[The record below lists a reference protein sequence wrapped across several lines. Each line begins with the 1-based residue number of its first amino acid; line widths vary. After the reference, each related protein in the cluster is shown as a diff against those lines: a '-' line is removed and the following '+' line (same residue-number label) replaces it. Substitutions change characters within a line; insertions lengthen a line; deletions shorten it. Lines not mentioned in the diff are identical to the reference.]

1 MKQRPKRVLV
11 RFYKRNEKDPDVRI
25 SLDARGTKFEGAV
38 RLLIPNEDFSKLKP
52 NGNLKHWNLKDVP
65 KLSNGILI
73 SDMLIHLR
81 NFIEDAV
88 TDRIPLIG
96 CNLSKEDVRGIF
108 NDARNDLFNTLKRW
122 VSNKQWNSLLLE
134 AYNKGK
140 LNKFMKQVR
149 PLMWTDEPINWGEV
163 VAL

>member
-1 MKQRPKRVLV
+1 M
-11 RFYKRNEKDPDVRI
+11 RFYKRSTTDPDLRI
-25 SLDARGTKFEGAV
+25 ILNARGTKFEGAA
-38 RLLIPNEDFSKLKP
+38 RLLIPNEDFSKLKS

-73 SDMLIHLR
+73 SDMLTHLR

-96 CNLSKEDVRGIF
+96 CTLSKEDVRGIF
-108 NDARNDLFNTLKRW
+108 NDARNDLFSTLKRW
-122 VSNKQWNSLLLE
+122 VSNKQWNTLLLE
-134 AYNKGK
+134 ACNKGK

-163 VAL
+163 VRL